1 MGFKRHFGDFLQR
14 LIFKFV
20 SAVALLKG
28 CEMATMT
35 ASAVMVDVLSRLQS
49 LALKCA
55 VIRLRFGY
63 IGFCRIFRALLWF
76 SPNRCTKSLSPIYRL
91 GYEMT
96 GHLTLLDSEPV
107 RWLIRWFCRSSSMV
121 SAMLGKNHTSDRCV
135 VALIGFYRMG
145 SYLIVLVADFPT
157 DLGFS
162 AEIPHWWLN
171 FWFGLFCRHLPS
183 LTRYRWLNR
192 LGIDDIICL
201 Q

>member
-1 MGFKRHFGDFLQR
+1 MAQFFSYWLNKGFVQS

-20 SAVALLKG
+20 TVVTLTKGVRLQRWLLRQLWWMLSLGFRALLW
-28 CEMATMT
+28 
-35 ASAVMVDVLSRLQS
+35 SVQLF
-49 LALKCA
+49 
-55 VIRLRFGY
+55 RLRFGY
-63 IGFCRIFRALLWF
+63 IGFCRIFRALLWI

-121 SAMLGKNHTSDRCV
+121 SAMLGNNHTSDRCV

-145 SYLIVLVADFPT
+145 SYLIVLVADSPT

-162 AEIPHWWLN
+162 AEIPHLWLVQIWA
-171 FWFGLFCRHLPS
+171 F
-183 LTRYRWLNR
+183 
-192 LGIDDIICL
+192 L
-201 Q
+201 QTSPISDSVSVA